1 MRGLRNLAA
10 LLLAALLW
18 AGAAAAEIRI
28 LAFGDSLTQGH
39 GLPEEDGFV
48 PQLQAWLRANGA
60 PDAVVLNAGVS
71 GDTTAGGLAR
81 IGWALGERPDA
92 VILELGANDM
102 LRGLPLSEIRGNL
115 DGILAQIAA
124 EGLPVLLV
132 GVPVPSN
139 YGADYR
145 AAFEAIFTEL
155 AAEHGAILY
164 PSFLAGMTEGRSLPE
179 ALKLMQADGI
189 HPNAEGVRENVAR
202 IGPVVLALIAEARH

>member
-1 MRGLRNLAA
+1 M
-10 LLLAALLW
+10 
-18 AGAAAAEIRI
+18 
-28 LAFGDSLTQGH
+28 
-39 GLPEEDGFV
+39 
-48 PQLQAWLRANGA
+48 
-60 PDAVVLNAGVS
+60 
-71 GDTTAGGLAR
+71 
-81 IGWALGERPDA
+81 
-92 VILELGANDM
+92 ILELGANDM

-124 EGLPVLLV
+124 EGLPFLLV

>member
-1 MRGLRNLAA
+1 MRRLRNLAA
-10 LLLAALLW
+10 LLLAMLLW
-18 AGAAAAEIRI
+18 GGAAVAEVRI

-39 GLPEEDGFV
+39 GLSEEDGFV

-81 IGWALGERPDA
+81 IGWALGEKPDA
-92 VILELGANDM
+92 VIVELGANDM
-102 LRGLPLSEIRGNL
+102 LRGLPLAEIRSNL
-115 DGILAQIAA
+115 EAILAQIAA
-124 EGLPVLLV
+124 EDLPVLLA

-145 AAFEAIFTEL
+145 TAFEAIFTGL
-155 AAEHGAILY
+155 AAEHDAILY